1 MAKGGPP
8 SRFAP
13 SASPLVL
20 PHGVANLYSELAAA
34 IGAEAILRE
43 PEDLKKYEKGWRYGS
58 GRAALVVRPASTEGV
73 AKVLAITHALGVKVV
88 PQGANTGLVGASVP
102 DGSGE
107 MLVLSLERLNHR
119 IEIDSL
125 DRTVR
130 VEGGVL
136 LSQLNAALAEHGLV
150 FPIDLGADPQIGG
163 MIATNTGGTRLLKYG
178 DVRHN
183 LLGIEVV
190 LADGTVINAMQG
202 LRKDNTGLDL
212 KHLFTGTFGAF
223 GVVTQAVLNVVP
235 LPCQRA
241 TALVGCGN
249 GEAAIALLRTLEH
262 RGIEILTAFEVISA
276 EALRAVFAHQPRLRN
291 PYGHTEL
298 PAYTVLVELASTL
311 KDTTLDLSGFME
323 EALSAHLESDDGV
336 SITDVFPMKPEDAW
350 EIRHHISESL
360 RSEGY
365 VLGLDISVPRSKMPA
380 FTESVT
386 TWITHA
392 HPGVRVCDFGHW
404 GDGGTHLNLVWPP
417 EAPQGAVIAEIQRK
431 VYDLAVGEFG
441 GSYSAEHGVGP
452 HNQGF
457 YDAYT
462 PEATQNVCA
471 VLKGFFD
478 PAGRLGTVRLA
489 RLGG

>member
-1 MAKGGPP
+1 MAE
-8 SRFAP
+8 
-13 SASPLVL
+13 
-20 PHGVANLYSELAAA
+20 GVADLHTNLVA
-34 IGAEAILRE
+34 
-43 PEDLKKYEKGWRYGS
+43 DLGVDAVLNERADLEKYENGWRYGS
-58 GRAALVVRPASTEGV
+58 GKAGMVVRPSSTEGV
-73 AKVLAITHALGVKVV
+73 SRVLAITHALGVRVV
-88 PQGANTGLVGASVP
+88 AQGANTGLVGASVP

-119 IEIDSL
+119 IEIDIL

-150 FPIDLGADPQIGG
+150 FPVDLGADPQIGG

-190 LADGTVINAMQG
+190 LADGTVINAMKG

-249 GEAAIALLRTLEH
+249 GEAALALLRTLEH

-311 KDTTLDLSGFME
+311 RDTTLDLSGFLE
-323 EALSAHLESDDGV
+323 EVLAAHLEGDGGE
-336 SITDVFPMKPEDAW
+336 SISEVFLLKPEEAW

-380 FTESVT
+380 FTEAVT
-386 TWITHA
+386 AWLTGT

-404 GDGGTHLNLVWPP
+404 GDGGTHLNLVWQP
-417 EAPQGAVIAEIQRK
+417 EAVAIPREAMVAEIQRK
-431 VYDLAVGEFG
+431 VYDLAVHEFG
-441 GSYSAEHGVGP
+441 GSFSAEHGVGP

-462 PEATQNVCA
+462 PETTQNVCA
-471 VLKGFFD
+471 VLKQFFD

-489 RLGG
+489 RLGA